1 MYVSATCG
9 MQDDVVFEVNAV
21 GWAPSGARTALS
33 LHREGDPARLPA
45 AAAVGHA
52 HEPTGRYVLAAGR
65 AGEGDGLIQAIAP
78 GALKPRVTY
87 RVAGWISVA
96 GEAAAAAEGGGQQR
110 AAAGEHVRVSIRVGV
125 DGGAVCAEPGRWAE
139 VKGTFRLSESPR
151 GAAVHVHG
159 APAGVDVKVMD
170 LRIIATDRKARFS
183 HLKEKADKVSN
194 LQVEITTSRPALTT
208 YTVSLSIY
216 VLNFFLSTNFSSAGR
231 PSVCIHDTIS
241 QGKLRTSGSKTVHGR
256 V

>member
-1 MYVSATCG
+1 MSGDDGGGSDGGCG
-9 MQDDVVFEVNAV
+9 GGGKVGLWRRQRRRQ
-21 GWAPSGARTALS
+21 GWAGGEASAS
-33 LHREGDPARLPA
+33 I
-45 AAAVGHA
+45 
-52 HEPTGRYVLAAGR
+52 R

-78 GALKPRVTY
+78 GALRPRVTY

-96 GEAAAAAEGGGQQR
+96 GDAAAEGGGQQR
-110 AAAGEHVRVSIRVGV
+110 APGGEHPVVRVSIRVGGGRVV

-183 HLKEKADKVSN
+183 HLKEKGG
-194 LQVEITTSRPALTT
+194 QGEQPTSRNHHKPAGFDH
-208 YTVSLSIY
+208 VHRISIY
-216 VLNFFLSTNFSSAGR
+216 LCS
-231 PSVCIHDTIS
+231 
-241 QGKLRTSGSKTVHGR
+241 
-256 V
+256 

>member
-1 MYVSATCG
+1 

-78 GALKPRVTY
+78 GALRPRVTY

-96 GEAAAAAEGGGQQR
+96 GETAAAAEGGGQQR
-110 AAAGEHVRVSIRVGV
+110 AAAGEHPVRVSIRVGVDGRGRGRGV

-139 VKGTFRLSESPR
+139 VKGTFRLSESPP

-183 HLKEKADKVSN
+183 HLKEKTDKVSN
-194 LQVEITTSRPALTT
+194 LAAS
-208 YTVSLSIY
+208 
-216 VLNFFLSTNFSSAGR
+216 
-231 PSVCIHDTIS
+231 
-241 QGKLRTSGSKTVHGR
+241 
-256 V
+256 

>member
-1 MYVSATCG
+1 MLCF
-9 MQDDVVFEVNAV
+9 MQDVVFDVNAV
-21 GWAPSGARTALS
+21 GWAPSGELTALS
-33 LHREGDPARLPA
+33 LHREDDPARLPA

-52 HEPTGRYVLAAGR
+52 REPSGRYVLAAGR

-78 GALKPRVTY
+78 GALRPRVTY

-96 GEAAAAAEGGGQQR
+96 GDAAAEGGGQQR
-110 AAAGEHVRVSIRVGV
+110 APGGEHPVVRVSIRVGGGRVV

-183 HLKEKADKVSN
+183 HLKEKTDKVSN
-194 LQVEITTSRPALTT
+194 LAASRNHHMPALTT
-208 YTVSLSIY
+208 PNLSM
-216 VLNFFLSTNFSSAGR
+216 FFLF
-231 PSVCIHDTIS
+231 
-241 QGKLRTSGSKTVHGR
+241 K
-256 V
+256 